1 MSRDYNVLID
11 ELPSCVTLFEKKYQV
26 HTSFKNW
33 IKIALLIE
41 DGGLRDA
48 AMTAEMLKLCY
59 REKLPENIGSAILG
73 MLYFLN
79 GDTNFFVSSDKKC
92 GEKLYSFRDDADV
105 IFASFYQKYKIDLH
119 KSDMHWYK
127 FLSLF
132 ESLAEDN
139 PFATRLKIRTT
150 DETKITDTDK
160 RRKVKELKIR
170 YGIKSNVE
178 VDVAGSISS
187 LF

>member
-11 ELPSCVTLFEKKYQV
+11 ELPSHVTLFEKNHQV
-26 HTSFKNW
+26 YTSFKNW

-59 REKLPENIGSAILG
+59 RESLPENIGSAILG

-79 GDTNFFVSSDKKC
+79 GDTNFFVSSDKKNA
-92 GEKLYSFRDDADV
+92 ERLYSFRDDSDV
-105 IFASFYQKYKIDLH
+105 IFASFYQKYKIDLQE
-119 KSDMHWYK
+119 SDMHWYK
-127 FLSLF
+127 FLALF
-132 ESLAEDN
+132 ESLTEDN
-139 PFATRLKIRTT
+139 PFATRLKIRTF
-150 DETKITDTDK
+150 DETKITDADK
-160 RRKVKELKIR
+160 RRKLKELKIR

>member
-1 MSRDYNVLID
+1 MLVD
-11 ELPSCVTLFEKKYQV
+11 ELSCCVTLFGKKYQV

-41 DGGLRDA
+41 DGGLKDA

-59 REKLPENIGSAILG
+59 SKSLPENIGSAILG

-79 GDTNFFVSSDKKC
+79 GDTNFFVSSDKKNS
-92 GEKLYSFRDDADV
+92 EKLYSFRDDSDV
-105 IFASFYQKYKIDLH
+105 IFASFYQKYQIDLE

-127 FLSLF
+127 FLALF
-132 ESLAEDN
+132 ECLAEDN

-150 DETKITDTDK
+150 DETKITDADK
-160 RRKVKELKIR
+160 RRKIKELKIR
-170 YGIKSNVE
+170 YGIKRNIE
-178 VDVAGSISS
+178 VDVADSISS